1 MSHFFYIYSVPAL
14 NYPEIIA
21 SLGISDITRVDDT
34 PLSSDG
40 RWPYGAIHLY
50 IDHISTRPLEI
61 EYIDQTISIRIFQAS
76 CLEDYMLAI
85 DLVASIALRY
95 ERPIHPE
102 GDDPLDVET
111 FRQQYNMQWAKDH
124 CRTMVE
130 MLFSLHE
137 KNGERLS
144 VSGTKA
150 LLTIGPRFTHQVKAE
165 THWQQTFF
173 ERFRKLNYLETE
185 DIFIASVIHLNNQ
198 DHTREAST
206 QVLGEGVATLLSSQ
220 ADAVTLRSRKGKHVE
235 IAFSDFV
242 ELVEGAA
249 IWLSEDHLLVPGL
262 TGQTWKQLFHQAQQ
276 RQPADIFEFGRET
289 ARSEKLDRIT
299 EDLPLLCYVARFSQ
313 EDWQKLLCAPI
324 IVFLFVAMADG
335 KITKREHR
343 AFITALKKT
352 KNELLKTAM
361 QHGEMTQEQIFS
373 RLILKPERWMPRLR
387 AALDLVQEKLPFHH
401 AISFKAE
408 LFQLA
413 NMIAKASTSFWR
425 SRGRIRDAEQQIL
438 NQIALIIR
446 G

>member
-1 MSHFFYIYSVPAL
+1 MSYFFYLYSVADL

-21 SLGISDITRVDDT
+21 SLGISDIALVDDT

-40 RWPYGAIHLY
+40 RWPNGTLHLY

-85 DLVASIALRY
+85 DLAASIAVLY
-95 ERPIHPE
+95 DRPVHPE
-102 GDDPLDVET
+102 GDDPMDVET
-111 FRQQYNMQWAKDH
+111 FRQRYNMQWAKDH

-137 KNGERLS
+137 KNDERLS

-150 LLTIGPRFTHQVKAE
+150 QLTIGPRFTHQVKSG

-173 ERFRKLNYLETE
+173 ELFRKLNYIETE
-185 DIFIASVIHLNNQ
+185 DIFIASIIHFNNQ
-198 DHTREAST
+198 DRTKEAST
-206 QVLGEGVATLLSSQ
+206 QVLGEGVATLLSSR
-220 ADAVTLRSRKGKHVE
+220 ADAVTLRSRKGKQVD

-242 ELVEGAA
+242 PLVEGTA
-249 IWLSEDHLLVPGL
+249 IWLSEDHLLVPELAGY
-262 TGQTWKQLFHQAQQ
+262 TWKQLFHQAQ
-276 RQPADIFEFGRET
+276 RIQPADIFDLGRET
-289 ARSEKLDRIT
+289 ARNEILDRIT
-299 EDLPLLCYVARFSQ
+299 EDLPLQCHAAKFSQ

-352 KNELLKTAM
+352 KNELLRTAM
-361 QHGEMTQEQIFS
+361 QHGEMTQAQIFS
-373 RLILKPERWMPRLR
+373 RLIQKPERWIPRLR
-387 AALDLVQEKLPFHH
+387 AAFDLAQEKLPFQH
-401 AISFKAE
+401 AISFKTE
-408 LFQLA
+408 LFQIA
-413 NMIAKASTSFWR
+413 NIIAKASSRFGCFW
-425 SRGRIRDAEQQIL
+425 GGIRDTEQQIL
-438 NQIALIIR
+438 NQLALIIR